1 MEPIDKALAQI
12 QFQQQEENR
21 RHHTYDEELL
31 QYEYMKNGNQDAVP
45 LSIQLFQGNT
55 TGKLS

>member
-21 RHHTYDEELL
+21 RHHTFFRETPPENCRKILCAIINTCL
-31 QYEYMKNGNQDAVP
+31 WPPLPFAVG
-45 LSIQLFQGNT
+45 FV
-55 TGKLS
+55 